1 MINRIRNYDYINR
14 ELQTPPPEAPPI
26 IQHKDDISQ
35 LTIYNTG
42 WSEGYYDA
50 YQDGRA
56 FSTIN
61 RVTVGV
67 FLLVAVIAGIAIGIW
82 LP

>member
-1 MINRIRNYDYINR
+1 MITNRIRNYDYVNK
-14 ELQTPPPEAPPI
+14 ELQTPEAPPI
-26 IQHKDDISQ
+26 IQHKDNISQ

-42 WSEGYYDA
+42 WSEGYTA
-50 YQDGRA
+50 GYQDGQA
-56 FSTIN
+56 FNIFN
-61 RVTVGV
+61 KMTVGV